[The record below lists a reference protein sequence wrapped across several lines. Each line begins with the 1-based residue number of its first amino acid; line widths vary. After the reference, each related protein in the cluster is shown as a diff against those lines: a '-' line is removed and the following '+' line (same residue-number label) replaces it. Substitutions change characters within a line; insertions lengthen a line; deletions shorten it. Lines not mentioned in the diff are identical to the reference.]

1 MLSGVQDV
9 LAQLVAYFSGRR
21 GAEASSE
28 AVVGEFCDAAQ
39 SLGGELFR
47 RTLKQAATL
56 DKRRVCGLFVR
67 SSSDACCEM
76 RNRDVTL
83 GGD

>member
-56 DKRRVCGLFVR
+56 DKRKGVW
-67 SSSDACCEM
+67 
-76 RNRDVTL
+76 TL
-83 GGD
+83 RAEFQ